1 MVLHPENE
9 RMSLETGLFE
19 KEAGSSSNHSFSG
32 DMFSG
37 RKKTTTTNPRN
48 NQVISRLVDAN
59 FQKTHR
65 NTTMKQLGVS
75 LYISGGLSTVV
86 GPPLPD
92 VKLSQ
97 IWSFIVYPVS
107 FLKRCLVHKDP
118 HKIPKKENSKCVR
131 MSVNENKDTQHIPLW
146 KSKIIVEKHTWV
158 C

>member
-37 RKKTTTTNPRN
+37 KKNYTTNPRN

-86 GPPLPD
+86 GHFPM
-92 VKLSQ
+92 
-97 IWSFIVYPVS
+97 
-107 FLKRCLVHKDP
+107 
-118 HKIPKKENSKCVR
+118 ENSTDLV
-131 MSVNENKDTQHIPLW
+131 IW
-146 KSKIIVEKHTWV
+146 KTRIWEIGPKLLLCILYPF
-158 C
+158 

>member
-1 MVLHPENE
+1 MNE
-9 RMSLETGLFE
+9 CHLKRDYLKRKPDRLPTTLFQ
-19 KEAGSSSNHSFSG
+19 GICF
-32 DMFSG
+32 
-37 RKKTTTTNPRN
+37 RKKKNYTTNPRN

-118 HKIPKKENSKCVR
+118 PQKENSKCVR

-158 C
+158 CWKGRQ